1 MGFYSLYYMLSNS
14 EMDMLQLKIQ
24 FYVSRRNLVIAQNSE
39 IAPRVSKSDLESDY
53 VPLLVCTDTEKAES
67 IRNAANCNKWVTR
80 TRIIVDNKVPAISFH
95 FSIVSPPKIV
105 S

>member
-24 FYVSRRNLVIAQNSE
+24 FYVSRRNIVIAQNSE

-53 VPLLVCTDTEKAES
+53 VPLLVCTDAEKAES
-67 IRNAANCNKWVTR
+67 IQNAANCNKWVTR